1 MSEQCKNEVLNTRS
15 SPSLSTILS
24 VAVTSLLIIIIH
36 IIIIVVFTIT
46 MLNISC
52 CNRHLTDSIFLLQF
66 IISGKKSIILSTI
79 NAFIVYKTNSYY
91 VVSLYND
98 DICNCNFLYS

>member
-1 MSEQCKNEVLNTRS
+1 MSEQCKNEVLNTR
-15 SPSLSTILS
+15 STILS

-36 IIIIVVFTIT
+36 VIIIVVFTIT
-46 MLNISC
+46 MLNIISC

-91 VVSLYND
+91 VVPLYND
-98 DICNCNFLYS
+98 GICNCNFLYS